1 MKLLNALSQ
10 ITPKQKKAIYIALAV
25 LLGLILT
32 ALAVGLSV
40 RGAML
45 KKAMTKAEGVLLRD
59 YNIDFKVR
67 DYRFTGLATVTF
79 DHIEV
84 LPREREQL
92 ADIKQMAVTVRLWP
106 LLFGDVKIGNLVLN
120 NAKVT
125 LVKKDS
131 VSNYDFLFKKKE
143 KAKEK
148 GDDERNYAAL
158 IDGLMKKVFFK
169 IPSNMELDNFELSYQ
184 DDSLQQR
191 IRVPRAEIDGGDFE
205 TSLFLNEHDAQWN
218 FSGHVNPDKQQLL
231 VKVSSEQKQVELPL
245 LRRKLGLGVSFDEV
259 MFDLRKVKREG
270 RDSLTVA
277 GKWSFTNLKVNHR
290 RLSERDILLPE
301 GLGEGQINISRNAL
315 EVNPGSTIQV
325 KEFVFQP
332 YLKFVPKPHK
342 TLALSVHTGKF
353 EAEKLFDA
361 IPEGLFPALEGIKVS
376 GRIAYDL
383 DFSVNF
389 DQPDKLVFSSKMD
402 DAELKVI
409 QWGKADIKT
418 MNTAFTYDA
427 YEDSVLMRQIVLGPQ
442 NPKFTPLNQIAPI
455 LKNSFKYRGSIFL
468 ST

>member
-1 MKLLNALSQ
+1 
-10 ITPKQKKAIYIALAV
+10 
-25 LLGLILT
+25 
-32 ALAVGLSV
+32 
-40 RGAML
+40 
-45 KKAMTKAEGVLLRD
+45 MTKAEGVLLRD

-205 TSLFLNEHDAQWN
+205 TSLF
-218 FSGHVNPDKQQLL
+218 F
-231 VKVSSEQKQVELPL
+231 
-245 LRRKLGLGVSFDEV
+245 
-259 MFDLRKVKREG
+259 
-270 RDSLTVA
+270 
-277 GKWSFTNLKVNHR
+277 
-290 RLSERDILLPE
+290 
-301 GLGEGQINISRNAL
+301 
-315 EVNPGSTIQV
+315 
-325 KEFVFQP
+325 
-332 YLKFVPKPHK
+332 
-342 TLALSVHTGKF
+342 
-353 EAEKLFDA
+353 
-361 IPEGLFPALEGIKVS
+361 
-376 GRIAYDL
+376 
-383 DFSVNF
+383 
-389 DQPDKLVFSSKMD
+389 
-402 DAELKVI
+402 
-409 QWGKADIKT
+409 
-418 MNTAFTYDA
+418 
-427 YEDSVLMRQIVLGPQ
+427 
-442 NPKFTPLNQIAPI
+442 
-455 LKNSFKYRGSIFL
+455 
-468 ST
+468 